1 MTNADR
7 HWASRGSRGRT
18 GGLRTVPRVVAL
30 STLAVLA
37 LGVGPRD
44 AAAGVAR
51 APRVSLAQ
59 GALAG
64 RWGSAGGV
72 RVREFRGIPYAAPP
86 VGALRWRPPAPAP
99 GWRGLRDAR
108 RFGPRCMQL
117 PLISDMVFRSGGMSE
132 DCLSLN
138 VWAPA
143 KSRWPV
149 GRHGRPV
156 LLYFYGGGFVAG
168 DASEPRYDGAS
179 LASRG
184 IVVVTANYRLGVF
197 GFFALP
203 ALAAESPQHAA
214 GNYGL
219 LDEVAAL
226 DWVRANI
233 AAFGGDPRR
242 ITIGG
247 ESAGSISVSAL
258 MTSPLSKDSIAG
270 AIGESGALIAPIAPL
285 PLARAERQGRAFAA
299 SVGARSLA
307 ALRAMPA
314 QALLQATRS
323 SPESAA
329 FQPDVDGYFLT
340 EDPQRTFARGAQ
352 ARVPLLVGTNSEEAS
367 YRALLGASAPTPAN
381 YRRTLA
387 RRFGA
392 LAPRVAALYPGTD
405 PATVRRSATALASD
419 LFIAHSTWAWMDLQ
433 RRTGRAPVF
442 FYWFDRAR
450 PPVRGA
456 ARSAGPGGGAVHSA
470 EIEYALGN
478 LDRNPVYA
486 WTAADFGVSR
496 IMEGYFARFI
506 QTGDPNGTGLPTWPA
521 VRPARGGLLRQ
532 TIGTKTRTTID
543 REMARQHFL
552 TQYFAGHPSS

>member
-1 MTNADR
+1 MTLVVRPTATGR
-7 HWASRGSRGRT
+7 LPSRSAAYRAVR
-18 GGLRTVPRVVAL
+18 RIPAVAA
-30 STLAVLA
+30 LAALA
-37 LGVGPRD
+37 IGARPRD
-44 AAAGVAR
+44 AVAGVAR
-51 APRVSLAQ
+51 APRVRIAQ
-59 GALAG
+59 GVLEG
-64 RWGSAGGV
+64 RWGNVEGT
-72 RVREFRGIPYAAPP
+72 RVREFRGIPFAAPP
-86 VGALRWRPPAPAP
+86 VGALRWRPPAPAT

-108 RFGPRCMQL
+108 RFGPRCLQL

-149 GRHGRPV
+149 GRHARPV

-314 QALLQATRS
+314 QTLLQATRS

-433 RRTGRAPVF
+433 QRTGRAPVF
-442 FYWFDRAR
+442 FYWFDQAR

-486 WTAADFGVSR
+486 WTAADFEVSR

-506 QTGDPNGTGLPTWPA
+506 QTGDPNGTGLPSWPA

>member
-1 MTNADR
+1 M
-7 HWASRGSRGRT
+7 
-18 GGLRTVPRVVAL
+18 RVAAL

-37 LGVGPRD
+37 LGAGSRD

-51 APRVSLAQ
+51 APRVNLTQ
-59 GALAG
+59 GSLAG
-64 RWGSAGGV
+64 RWGSVGGI
-72 RVREFRGIPYAAPP
+72 RVREFRGIPFAAPP

-99 GWRGLRDAR
+99 KWRGLRDAS
-108 RFGPRCMQL
+108 RFAPRCMQR
-117 PLISDMVFRSGGMSE
+117 PLFPDMVFRSDRMSE
-132 DCLSLN
+132 DCLYLN

-143 KSRWPV
+143 QSRWRARV
-149 GRHGRPV
+149 HGGRPV
-156 LLYFYGGGFVAG
+156 LLYFYGGGF
-168 DASEPRYDGAS
+168 
-179 LASRG
+179 L
-184 IVVVTANYRLGVF
+184 
-197 GFFALP
+197 ALP
-203 ALAAESPQHAA
+203 ALAAESPQRAA

-258 MTSPLSKDSIAG
+258 MASRLSKDSIAG

-285 PLARAERQGRAFAA
+285 PLARAERLGRAFAA
-299 SVGARSLA
+299 AVGARSLA

-314 QALLQATRS
+314 RELLQATRS

-329 FQPDVDGYFLT
+329 FQPDVDGDFLT
-340 EDPQRTFARGAQ
+340 EDPQRVFARGAQ
-352 ARVPLLVGTNSEEAS
+352 ARVPLLVGTNSEEAP
-367 YRALLGASAPTPAN
+367 YQALLGASAPTPAN
-381 YRRTLA
+381 YRHALA

-392 LAPRVAALYPGTD
+392 QAPRVAALYPGTD

-419 LFIAHSTWAWMDLQ
+419 LFIAHSTWEWMDLQ

-442 FYWFDRAR
+442 FYRFDRAR
-450 PPVRGA
+450 PPMRGA
-456 ARSAGPGGGAVHSA
+456 ANAAGTDGGAVHSA

-478 LDRNPVYA
+478 LDRNRVYA
-486 WTAADFGVSR
+486 WTAADFAVSR
-496 IMEGYFARFI
+496 IMQGYFRRFI
-506 QTGDPNGTGLPTWPA
+506 TTGDPNGTGLPTWPA
-521 VRPARGGLLRQ
+521 ARPARGGLLRQ

-543 REMARQHFL
+543 REMARQRFL
-552 TQYFAGHPSS
+552 TQYFADHPSS